1 MKILVLGAGV
11 VGITTAYAL
20 LADGHDVIVVDR
32 GDEAANFTS
41 FANAGLMAPGHAY
54 AWASPKAPGI
64 MLRSLWRD
72 DQAIRFRPRMDP
84 ALWRWTFK
92 FLRQCTATRAVIN
105 TQRKARLSV
114 YAQALFK
121 DVVAETGVVFDGL
134 ADGLLFLYRST
145 ESYDGAGAKSQL
157 LRDEGIEIDIL
168 DRDGVIAKE
177 PALAANADALAG
189 GLFTPTDESGDAR
202 LFTIALARV
211 CAERGA
217 DIRFATNV
225 TTLSTDGDRVTG
237 AMTDKGRIEG
247 DAVVMALGCMSPAL
261 VRDLGVDLPV
271 YPIKGY
277 SVTLPTTGRNGVPR
291 MGGVDEDNLLAYCP
305 MGDRLRVTAT
315 AEFAGFDTSHTPAD
329 FRVMLGKARELFPD
343 GADYSQP
350 TYWAGLRPMTPEGT
364 PILGRAKH
372 RNLWFN
378 TGHGH
383 MGWTMACGTARI
395 TADLI
400 AGRDAAID
408 LAGLTLV

>member
-372 RNLWFN
+372 RNLWLN